1 MRYRLHG
8 HGFVTLIAALCF
20 VVLGCVAGAAVAGA
34 ETATAAAA
42 ADTPDGEQPPEAATV
57 PPASEE
63 ITVTATRFE
72 RPLDLTPKTVSV
84 VTPADIALRPM
95 NNVQGTIDDVP
106 NVAIA
111 RGGGLA
117 GQIVV
122 RGLASN
128 DSRTVM
134 FVDGD
139 RFGRGRPSIEY
150 NFLDP
155 NELERIEIVRGPASA
170 LYGSDAMN
178 GVVNFI
184 TRRGTGASFLP
195 RLASLGYGSANSLL
209 AARVA
214 VSGQREA
221 YDALLGLN
229 YRTAEN
235 YDTPRGEIKNT
246 DFETRSLNARFG
258 YSPDASRRFEV
269 SARAGEY
276 EAGRA
281 GAPSA
286 PSVSVR
292 EEPLEEQSLRFGYTQ
307 NQAASWVSDLQ
318 ASLFV
323 REVNTFIRS
332 VNRGFANGNVETRD
346 TWVIGPTGVGGKL
359 LARSPVADN
368 LLAYGVDYYYE
379 DVPSFEDEVRVV
391 NAAGQSV
398 SRDPRAKRVRA
409 AEQSHLGLFAAYDW
423 DSSPR
428 FTASLGTRYDLVRT
442 VIDAKPAL
450 GEAPALSASFAQ
462 NRSSND
468 NKVTGSVGVIFRPL
482 ETLHLVANASTAF
495 RAPTTFDKSGS
506 GVIGAVLTVP
516 NADVEPETS
525 VTYEAGARF
534 RLSRFDA
541 NLTFFRSEYS
551 DLLLLVFINPTTRQR
566 RNVGEAKT
574 EGFELDGVATLSKS
588 LALRFN
594 AGQTRGTNTLTGVP
608 LPYVPPLNGLLALR
622 WTSPREGW
630 WLEPAVR
637 WSEDKTRID
646 PTQERRSDGYQ
657 AWSVYGGVEL
667 GRFKPSL
674 SAYRLTVGIDN
685 LTDEAYVSPA
695 TRGLLAFPLSIT
707 NPLLEPG
714 RSLTVNVTSRF

>member
-1 MRYRLHG
+1 M
-8 HGFVTLIAALCF
+8 
-20 VVLGCVAGAAVAGA
+20 
-34 ETATAAAA
+34 
-42 ADTPDGEQPPEAATV
+42 

-84 VTPADIALRPM
+84 VTPADIATRPM
-95 NNVQGTIDDVP
+95 VNVQTAIDEVP
-106 NVAIA
+106 NVAVA

-134 FVDGD
+134 FIDGD
-139 RFGRGRPSIEY
+139 RFGRGRPAIEY

-184 TRRGTGASFLP
+184 TRRGTGDSFLP
-195 RLASLGYGSANSLL
+195 RLASLGYGSASSLL

-229 YRTAEN
+229 YRTADD
-235 YDTPRGEIKNT
+235 YDTPQGEIANT
-246 DFETRSLNARFG
+246 DFETRSLNARLG
-258 YSPDASRRFEV
+258 YAPDATRRFEV
-269 SARAGEY
+269 SVRAGEY

-286 PSVSVR
+286 PGVSVR
-292 EEPLEEQSLRFGYTQ
+292 EEPLEEQSLRLGYTQ

-318 ASLFV
+318 GSLFA

-332 VNRGFANGNVETRD
+332 VNSGFANGNVETRD
-346 TWVIGPTGVGGKL
+346 TWVIGPTGIGGKV
-359 LARSPVADN
+359 LARSPLAGN

-391 NAAGQSV
+391 DAAGNLV
-398 SRDPRAKRVRA
+398 SISPRAKRIRA
-409 AEQSHLGLFAAYDW
+409 AEQSHLGAVRRLRLGQLAALH
-423 DSSPR
+423 R
-428 FTASLGTRYDLVRT
+428 LARH
-442 VIDAKPAL
+442 
-450 GEAPALSASFAQ
+450 
-462 NRSSND
+462 
-468 NKVTGSVGVIFRPL
+468 PL
-482 ETLHLVANASTAF
+482 RH
-495 RAPTTFDKSGS
+495 
-506 GVIGAVLTVP
+506 GAHR
-516 NADVEPETS
+516 DRGQ
-525 VTYEAGARF
+525 AGARRGPGAV
-534 RLSRFDA
+534 RLLRAEPDLERQQGHRQRRRHLPGARRPPPGGQREHRLPRADDLRQVGLGHDRRRPHRPQRRRRGRDERHLRRRRALPAASRFDA

-551 DLLLLVFINPTTRQR
+551 DLLQLVFINPTTRQR

-574 EGFELDGVATLSKS
+574 EGFELDGVATLTKS

-594 AGQTRGTNTLTGVP
+594 AGQTRGTNTADRRAA
-608 LPYVPPLNGLLALR
+608 ALR
-622 WTSPREGW
+622 AAAQRPPRPALHLAARQLVARSPRC
-630 WLEPAVR
+630 AIR
-637 WSEDKTRID
+637 TTRRAST
-646 PTQERRSDGYQ
+646 PPRNAAAT
-657 AWSVYGGVEL
+657 
-667 GRFKPSL
+667 
-674 SAYRLTVGIDN
+674 
-685 LTDEAYVSPA
+685 A
-695 TRGLLAFPLSIT
+695 TRCGASTAAPS
-707 NPLLEPG
+707 
-714 RSLTVNVTSRF
+714 SAASTSRSPPTG